1 MLNTP
6 LLEDRHRQLAGEVVR
21 VNNEHIR
28 DAAPATSEDEQARKL
43 VAALASEGLL
53 AYTVP
58 ERFDSGSNTLDVRAL
73 CVVREHLSYESSL
86 ADSMFAMQG
95 LGSFPLTIA
104 GSAETKCR
112 FLPRVKSGEA
122 IAAFAITEPEAG
134 SDVSAIQ
141 TTARRDGA
149 GFVLDGQKTFIS
161 NAGLADFY
169 TVFAKTDVAK
179 GSKGIS
185 AFVVEKNAPG
195 FSFEEKIELIAPH
208 PIGRIRFVGCRVP
221 ESNLLGSEGEGFKI
235 AMTTLDTFRATV
247 GAAAVGLAWRA
258 LDEAV
263 DYAKR
268 RVQFGRPI
276 ADFQA
281 TQIKLAEMAT
291 DLHAA
296 RLLVYRAAWKKDSDF
311 GRVTLESAMAKLFA
325 TEAAGRII
333 DAAVQIHGGAGV
345 VRGSVVEHL
354 YREVRA
360 LRIYEGTSEI
370 QKLVIASR
378 LLKS

>member
-6 LLEDRHRQLAGEVVR
+6 LLEDKHRQLADQVVR
-21 VNNEHIR
+21 FNREHVR
-28 DAAPATSEDEQARKL
+28 AAAASSEDEQARNF
-43 VAALASEGLL
+43 VTALASEGLL

-58 ERFDSGSNTLDVRAL
+58 DWFGSGPTTIDVRAL

-86 ADSMFAMQG
+86 ADLMFAMQG

-104 GSAETKCR
+104 GSAETKSR
-112 FLPRVKSGEA
+112 FLRGVKSGEA

-141 TTARRDGA
+141 TTARRDGD
-149 GFVLDGQKTFIS
+149 GFVLDGEKTFIS

-169 TVFAKTDVAK
+169 TVFAKTDGTK

-185 AFVVEKNAPG
+185 AFVVEKSAPG

-208 PIGRIRFVGCRVP
+208 PIGRIRFAGCRVP

-263 DYAKR
+263 GYSKR

-281 TQIKLAEMAT
+281 TQMKLAEMAT
-291 DLHAA
+291 DLDAA
-296 RLLVYRAAWKKDSDF
+296 RLLVYRAAWKKDSDA

-370 QKLVIASR
+370 QKLVIASQ
-378 LLKS
+378 LLKP